1 MIIIVISILISS
13 TLPLVFLFSLE
24 KLYFTLIIVRLKAK
38 LRKRDVLAIEAVVL
52 EVGVV
57 LLILDAAEMA
67 DWGLLLIV
75 DFLKGDAWC
84 V

>member
-67 DWGLLLIV
+67 D
-75 DFLKGDAWC
+75 
-84 V
+84 